1 MKPAPFAYARPRD
14 LADLLDRL
22 AAAEGTVKL
31 IAGGQ
36 SLGPMLNLRL
46 VEPDLVIDIAGV
58 PELRR
63 AGIEGGTL
71 VLGACVSH
79 ADIEDGRVPDVT
91 GGAMARVAG
100 AIAYRAVRNRGTVGG
115 SLAHA
120 DPAADWV
127 SSLIALGAEVELS
140 AKAGCRRLPLD
151 AFVRGA
157 LDVALEPG
165 EIVSAVRVPAMP
177 SGAAWGYA
185 KHCSKIGEFAHA
197 IGAVLIEPQRGR
209 GRVVVGAIERAPLL
223 IADARPLFGGRIG
236 PDFGARF
243 DARAADEALRSIG
256 LADAVDRHVHVSVLA
271 RAVAQAARSG
281 PVSEPL
287 TEAA

>member
-14 LADLLDRL
+14 LADLLQRL

-46 VEPDLVIDIAGV
+46 VEPDLVIDVTGV
-58 PELRR
+58 AALRQAR
-63 AGIEGGTL
+63 LDGGTL
-71 VLGACVSH
+71 VIGACVTH

-91 GGAMARVAG
+91 GGAMARVAS
-100 AIAYRAVRNRGTVGG
+100 AIAYRAVRNRGTIGG

-127 SSLIALGAEVELS
+127 SSLIALRAEVELAAQS
-140 AKAGCRRLPLD
+140 GRRRLPLE

-165 EIVSAVRVPAMP
+165 EILLSVRVPAVP

-185 KHCSKIGEFAHA
+185 KHCAKIGEFAHA
-197 IGAVLIEPQRGR
+197 IGAVLIEPEDGHA
-209 GRVVVGAIERAPLL
+209 RVVIGAIERAPLL
-223 IADARPLFGGRIG
+223 IADARPLFGGRMS
-236 PDFGARF
+236 PDFGERF
-243 DARAADEALRSIG
+243 DCRAADDALRAVG
-256 LADAVDRHVHVSVLA
+256 MTDPVDRHVHVTVLA

-281 PVSEPL
+281 PAAASL
-287 TEAA
+287 MEAA